1 MSFLSHRPIQFVYAY
16 ASKTTCHCGAS
27 QQSRH
32 SHLMLARIPIFLPDE
47 TKDGHKLRVSCCP
60 FCAHTIQND
69 LAYINHTISAHY
81 HTNFMCGTCL
91 SAVTTSGQ
99 QMKRHI
105 SECSGLATLPK
116 KSSQESVRSEH
127 SPKKSAH
134 GSSSSKSKHGES
146 KNKKSH
152 HSGKSQLGDATSQED
167 SQTGDRHLTCVA
179 GASQEGTTG
188 TPKHHSGG
196 KKKVKRTHKKKKSSK
211 WSQTLRF
218 RHAMA
223 SHHSIHPHLHL
234 VFK

>member
-32 SHLMLARIPIFLPDE
+32 SQHMLARIPIFLPDE
-47 TKDGHKLRVSCCP
+47 TKDGHKLWVSCCP

-81 HTNFMCGTCL
+81 HANFTCGTCL
-91 SAVTTSGQ
+91 STVTTSGQ

-105 SECSGLATLPK
+105 SECWAGH
-116 KSSQESVRSEH
+116 SSQEVVTGKCACSEH

-134 GSSSSKSKHGES
+134 GSSSSKSKHGGS

-211 WSQTLRF
+211 WSQTLAF
-218 RHAMA
+218 QACHGLPSLNPPPLAF
-223 SHHSIHPHLHL
+223 S
-234 VFK
+234 F